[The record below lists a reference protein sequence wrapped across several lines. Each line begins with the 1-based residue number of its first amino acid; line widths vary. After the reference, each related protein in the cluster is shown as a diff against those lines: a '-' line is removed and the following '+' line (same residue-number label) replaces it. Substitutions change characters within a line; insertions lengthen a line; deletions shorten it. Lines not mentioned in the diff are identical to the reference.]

1 MTKLQT
7 DELQGIKQTE
17 RAQDAP
23 MGDYTLMATPTTP
36 DVSSRTNANA
46 SSNVASGLI
55 KTDLEHASSALP
67 AGYYHNLMR
76 HFSSSKP
83 FQGTKTSITKPV
95 KELHVN
101 GISSSSDCSQ
111 TMQQGIIQKVL
122 QEMNNSQATKR
133 DEMDVWGADYNSQ
146 SIKFERN

>member
-7 DELQGIKQTE
+7 DELRGKKQTE
-17 RAQDAP
+17 RAHDAP

-36 DVSSRTNANA
+36 GVSCRTNANA
-46 SSNVASGLI
+46 SSNMASGLI
-55 KTDLEHASSALP
+55 ETDLEHATYALP
-67 AGYYHNLMR
+67 AGYYHNLTR
-76 HFSSSKP
+76 HFPSSKP
-83 FQGTKTSITKPV
+83 FQGTETSITKPV

-101 GISSSSDCSQ
+101 GTSSSSDCSQ

-133 DEMDVWGADYNSQ
+133 DEMDLWGADYNSS
-146 SIKFERN
+146 SIKF